1 MNKEIQTNNL
11 IKNNNNITKILRIS
25 ITIKIS
31 KDKKKKDFKIY
42 NKENIL
48 HVIHKEDQIK
58 MFNFNQFMKVKMTI
72 LLLNNNQD
80 NQDKIHKDIIIILQ
94 DNNNN
99 KISLYLINNINNK
112 EFLQKSNKD
121 KMTFKIL
128 IIKNLIIQE
137 LERALIKINKINEIN
152 HFIAI
157 INNR

>member
-1 MNKEIQTNNL
+1 M
-11 IKNNNNITKILRIS
+11 
-25 ITIKIS
+25 
-31 KDKKKKDFKIY
+31 Y

-48 HVIHKEDQIK
+48 HEIHKEDQIK
-58 MFNFNQFMKVKMTI
+58 MFNFNQFMKVKMII

-99 KISLYLINNINNK
+99 KISSYLINNINNK
-112 EFLQKSNKD
+112 ESLQKSNKD

-137 LERALIKINKINEIN
+137 LERALIKINKIKENN

>member
-31 KDKKKKDFKIY
+31 KGKKKKDFKIY

-48 HVIHKEDQIK
+48 HVIHKEYQIK

-99 KISLYLINNINNK
+99 KISSYLINNINNK
-112 EFLQKSNKD
+112 ESLLKSNKD

-137 LERALIKINKINEIN
+137 LERALIKINKIKENN